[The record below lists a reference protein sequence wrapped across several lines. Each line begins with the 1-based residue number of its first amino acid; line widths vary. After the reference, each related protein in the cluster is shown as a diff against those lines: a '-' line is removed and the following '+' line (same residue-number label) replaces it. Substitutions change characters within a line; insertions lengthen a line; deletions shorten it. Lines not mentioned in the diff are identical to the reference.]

1 MLSFIKPWLA
11 SSAAL
16 ALLAGA
22 TLISQPAQAQSEA
35 TTRAAIAALKPRDF
49 PSQPIEMTV
58 VYPAGGGMDINA
70 RLVAKFFE
78 KYTDQKTVVNNR
90 TGGAGLVGHTYLAT
104 QAKNDGY
111 TVGIIASLVFADSML
126 RAGGKWTLGDL
137 EPIAY
142 LNSDGMLLVVNVD
155 GPFKGK
161 SFKEILDIAR
171 DKPNTVRITIVPG
184 SLYEYMVEQLEQVSG
199 AKFLKVPFQGGMPG
213 VTAMLGSNV
222 DVAIA
227 FYGEVRSHLDA
238 KKVEPIAVTS
248 GERSPFA
255 PNAPTLV
262 EVTGNKDIIWTIA
275 RWAAVPKGTPADRKA
290 WLAAALAGA
299 ARDPEL
305 QEEFRKMGAI
315 PNPNISTAEQ
325 TATVINDLAAKERAF
340 FVGTG
345 RLK

>member
-1 MLSFIKPWLA
+1 MLARFKPWLA
-11 SSAAL
+11 GTAAL

-22 TLISQPAQAQSEA
+22 TLISPPVQAQPEA
-35 TTRAAIAALKPRDF
+35 ATRAAIAGLKPRDF

-161 SFKEILDIAR
+161 SFKEILATAR
-171 DKPNTVRITIVPG
+171 DKPNTVRITNVPG

-227 FYGEVRSHLDA
+227 FYGEVRSHLEA

-262 EVTGNKDIIWTIA
+262 EITGNKDIIWTIA

-299 ARDPEL
+299 ALDPEL

-315 PNPNISTAEQ
+315 PNPKISTAEQ
-325 TATVINDLAAKERAF
+325 TAAVINDLAAKERAF
-340 FVGTG
+340 FVSTG